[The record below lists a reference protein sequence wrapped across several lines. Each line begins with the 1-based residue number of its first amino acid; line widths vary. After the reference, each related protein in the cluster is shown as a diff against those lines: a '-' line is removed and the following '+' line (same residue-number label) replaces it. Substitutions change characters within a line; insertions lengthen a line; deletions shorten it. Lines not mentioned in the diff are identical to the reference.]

1 MLRRD
6 DHGLLAVRQVKLLAA
21 FAIGTVVA
29 YGFALYALTDWL
41 EIDWRIGP

>member
-1 MLRRD
+1 M
-6 DHGLLAVRQVKLLAA
+6 KFLAA

-29 YGFALYALTDWL
+29 YGIALYVVTDWL